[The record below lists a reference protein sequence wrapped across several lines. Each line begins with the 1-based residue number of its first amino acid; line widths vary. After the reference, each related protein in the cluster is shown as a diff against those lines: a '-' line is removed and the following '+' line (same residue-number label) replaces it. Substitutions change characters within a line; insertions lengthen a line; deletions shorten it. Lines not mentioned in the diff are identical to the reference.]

1 MKITCPHC
9 GASFH
14 AHKNIGDGDITGDS
28 QALPTDG
35 SLSFCVYCGVFSI
48 FCDNGTRVR
57 PIQQEDEVG
66 MTNQTRKFMKMV
78 RLSWSHILARNPK
91 ET

>member
-9 GASFH
+9 GASFE

-28 QALPTDG
+28 QTLPTNG
-35 SLSFCVYCGVFSI
+35 SLSFCIYCGMFSI
-48 FCDNGTRVR
+48 FYDDGTRVR
-57 PIQQEDEVG
+57 PFQPEDKVG
-66 MTNQTRKFMKMV
+66 MTNQTRQFIMKV
-78 RLSWSHILARNPK
+78 RLSWVLLLARNPE